1 MPLLVFLAIR
11 GPGSDIPA
19 SAGWRADEIPLLKAI
34 YRGTGPAKSTQH
46 MEEFYQMLNE
56 VNQLKRTID
65 QYRREGRIE
74 AAKTLL
80 ASSGELLKSRQ
91 SLGRTQQ
98 KIRVVRNK
106 IELIQRDKT
115 LDAEQK
121 RRRIDELLARR
132 NDLAYQAVNKNRSSW
147 E

>member
-1 MPLLVFLAIR
+1 
-11 GPGSDIPA
+11 
-19 SAGWRADEIPLLKAI
+19 
-34 YRGTGPAKSTQH
+34 
-46 MEEFYQMLNE
+46 MLNE
-56 VNQLKRTID
+56 ANQLKRTID

-74 AAKTLL
+74 AANTLL
-80 ASSGELLKSRQ
+80 ASSGELLKSRL

-121 RRRIDELLARR
+121 RRRIDGLLARR
-132 NDLAYQAVNKNRSSW
+132 NDLAYQAVNKNKANW